1 MVTQY
6 LDILGVTNG
15 NMHAK
20 YAVALFEGKAL
31 TWWRGMA
38 GTYMLDTLSWSD
50 FCALLEAEFQDIDR
64 EMKLRHRIQ
73 GLRHAESL

>member
-1 MVTQY
+1 MQY

-20 YAVALFEGKAL
+20 FAVALFEGKAL
-31 TWWRGMA
+31 TWWHGMA
-38 GTYMLDTLSWSD
+38 GTYKLDMLSWSD
-50 FCALLEAEFQDIDR
+50 LYALLEAEFQDIDC

-73 GLRHAESL
+73 GLRHAESV